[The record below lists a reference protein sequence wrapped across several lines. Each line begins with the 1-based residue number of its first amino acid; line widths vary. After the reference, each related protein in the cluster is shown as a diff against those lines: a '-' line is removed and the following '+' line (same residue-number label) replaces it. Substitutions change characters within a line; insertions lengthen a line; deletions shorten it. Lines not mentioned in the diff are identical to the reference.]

1 MHSIQLLEVFYLI
14 RTGFTKGKP
23 IVLVK
28 VFRRVFRLERIV
40 FGMFLR
46 PNSYWQG
53 QRVCDALLL
62 TMLTKNKEPL
72 GQELLGFAH
81 KRCLFSI
88 GAFVIVVFIMCG
100 ALSLSLLSLS
110 FSLSRLEPPP
120 PLTPNSF
127 PFPIKSPTKPSHH
140 HHHHHHDV
148 GSIHSFVCNNNNTS
162 IYLGSHPFPRVT
174 CNPPPFFHACG
185 KPCKLLLII
194 IMYIITQKLPKYMMH
209 LTLSSPTLLY
219 IYIQFFFEI
228 SLMLFLLCGCSKKS
242 LSLQG
247 KHIKT

>member
-40 FGMFLR
+40 FGMFLT
-46 PNSYWQG
+46 PNSYWHQG

-88 GAFVIVVFIMCG
+88 GAFAIVIVVFIMCG

-110 FSLSRLEPPP
+110 FSLSRLDPPP

-140 HHHHHHDV
+140 HHHHDV
-148 GSIHSFVCNNNNTS
+148 GSIHSFVCNNNTTS

-194 IMYIITQKLPKYMMH
+194 IMYIITQKLPKY
-209 LTLSSPTLLY
+209 
-219 IYIQFFFEI
+219 I
-228 SLMLFLLCGCSKKS
+228 
-242 LSLQG
+242 
-247 KHIKT
+247 